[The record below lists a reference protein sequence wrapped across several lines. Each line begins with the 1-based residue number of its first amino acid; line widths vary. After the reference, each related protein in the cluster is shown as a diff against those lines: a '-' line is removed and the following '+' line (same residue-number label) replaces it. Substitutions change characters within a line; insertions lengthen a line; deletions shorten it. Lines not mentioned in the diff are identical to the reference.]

1 MHDSSTAI
9 ELTNVQKT
17 YRGGVYAL
25 RGVSMR
31 VQRGQVFGLLG
42 PNGAGKSTLV
52 KILMTV
58 VRPSRCEGTM
68 LGEPIGHKQT
78 LARVGYLPEN
88 HRFPRYLTGRQTL
101 DFFGALSRTPRR
113 ERRRR
118 IDGLLDTVGMSSWA
132 DRKVSMY
139 SKGMMQRIGL
149 AQAMVNDPDLMLLDE
164 PTDGVDPVGRRDIR
178 DVLQRLR
185 QRGKTIF
192 INSHML
198 SELEMICNGVA
209 ILVAGQIAR
218 QGTLD
223 ELAMTRQ
230 YYAIEVGVAPDAN
243 LVDSVKRTL
252 NGCSLAVSE
261 QTLQVGTAEAERVQP
276 AIDVLRAAGV
286 VIRRVNLVR
295 PSLEELFIEAVG
307 AKREAGAQ

>member
-1 MHDSSTAI
+1 
-9 ELTNVQKT
+9 
-17 YRGGVYAL
+17 
-25 RGVSMR
+25 
-31 VQRGQVFGLLG
+31 
-42 PNGAGKSTLV
+42 
-52 KILMTV
+52 
-58 VRPSRCEGTM
+58 
-68 LGEPIGHKQT
+68 
-78 LARVGYLPEN
+78 
-88 HRFPRYLTGRQTL
+88 
-101 DFFGALSRTPRR
+101 
-113 ERRRR
+113 
-118 IDGLLDTVGMSSWA
+118 
-132 DRKVSMY
+132 MY